1 MSNDTTHAP
10 FFQDAATQRHAARFG
25 MWVFLSS
32 ESLLFA
38 GLFAL
43 YASYRAAH
51 PEVFAAQEHHNDK
64 LLGTINTTVLICS
77 SFSVA
82 LSVYALELRRRV
94 MSAVCII
101 ITLVLAA
108 TFLVI
113 KGFEYAHHFADG
125 IFPGAHGAYFAT
137 VPKSAATF
145 WNLYYG
151 LTGLHAL
158 HVVIGMTLLGWML
171 VRVLRDRPAET
182 ALDCS
187 ALYWHL
193 VDLIWIFLWPLFYL
207 TAGHP
212 GAV

>member
-1 MSNDTTHAP
+1 MSDNTAHAP
-10 FFQDAATQRHAARFG
+10 FFQDAQTQRHAARFG

-51 PEVFAAQEHHNDK
+51 PEIFAAQEHHNNK
-64 LLGTINTTVLICS
+64 VFGTLNTAVLICS

-82 LSVYALELRRRV
+82 LAVYANELKRRI
-94 MSAVCII
+94 MAALCIVL
-101 ITLVLAA
+101 TLMLAGA
-108 TFLVI
+108 FLVI
-113 KGFEYAHHFADG
+113 KGFEYAHHFEQG
-125 IFPGAHGAYFAT
+125 IFPGGRGAYFDSAPPSAT
-137 VPKSAATF
+137 TF

-158 HVVIGMTLLGWML
+158 HVLIGMSLLGWML
-171 VRVLRDRPAET
+171 VLVLRQKRSET
-182 ALDCS
+182 ALECS

-207 TAGHP
+207 TGHAG
-212 GAV
+212 A